1 MGNLTPELE
10 AERLRIKKIA
20 EEAGL
25 DCYDTIF
32 ELVTYDQLN
41 QIAAYGGFPVR
52 YPHWRFGMD
61 YEQIAKGYEFGLSK
75 IYELVINNDPCYAY
89 LMEGNEFID
98 QKLVMAHVFGHC
110 DFFKNNQWFS
120 QTNRKMMDEMA
131 NHATR
136 VRRYIDRYGQDTV
149 ENFIDV
155 VLSLE
160 NLIDRHA
167 PYSKSKIE
175 IQNEE
180 LARGISD
187 EYSSNVPGKLKSHKD
202 YMESFINPPEYLKQ
216 QAEKQAIEKSFENSH
231 FPAKPER
238 DVLQF
243 LMENAPLQ
251 PWQQD
256 IISIIRE
263 EAYYF
268 APQGMTK
275 IMNEGWASYWHS
287 KLMTE
292 QIMDDSEMIDFADRH
307 SGTMAM
313 DPMGFNPYKIGI
325 ELFRDIEQ
333 RWNKGQFGKE
343 WTECKDLKQKAEWD
357 LRTNKGREKIFE
369 VRRTYNDVTFI
380 DEFLTEDFCVKNR
393 MFVYKFNK
401 RTNQYEVD
409 TRDFPNVKKQLLF
422 QLTNFGQP
430 IINVVDANFNN
441 RGELLLTH
449 MYEGVEMQPDYMTA
463 TMENLFKVW
472 GRPVAVATVLDQE
485 RVITHYDGKEFRRI
499 PFSGLQEEEKKKE
512 EGEASKDSSSSDPN
526 KTP

>member
-1 MGNLTPELE
+1 MANLTPELE
-10 AERLRIKKIA
+10 AERIRIEKIA
-20 EEAGL
+20 HDAGL
-25 DCYDTIF
+25 DFFETIF
-32 ELVTYDQLN
+32 ELVTYKELN
-41 QIAAYGGFPVR
+41 MIASYGGFPVR

-61 YEQIAKGYEFGLSK
+61 YEQISKGYEYGLSK

-98 QKLVMAHVFGHC
+98 QKLVMAHVYGHC

-136 VRRYIDRYGQDTV
+136 VRRYIDRYGQENV

-155 VLSLE
+155 ILSLE

-167 PYSKSKIE
+167 PYSRSKIE
-175 IQNEE
+175 MTVEE
-180 LARGISD
+180 VAKEQVERK
-187 EYSSNVPGKLKSHKD
+187 ERYSSNIPGRLNVHRD
-202 YMESFINPPEYLKQ
+202 YMESFINPPDYLKAE
-216 QAEKQAIEKSFENSH
+216 AEKASQEKSFEQTH
-231 FPAKPER
+231 FPPKPVR
-238 DVLQF
+238 DILQF
-243 LMENAPLQ
+243 LMEYAPLQ

-292 QIMDDSEMIDFADRH
+292 KIMDDSEIIDFADRH

-343 WTECKDLKQKAEWD
+343 WNECSDLAEKKNWNRKAG
-357 LRTNKGREKIFE
+357 LGREKIFE
-369 VRRTYNDVTFI
+369 IRRNYNDVTFV

-401 RTNQYEVD
+401 RTGQYEVD
-409 TRDFPNVKKQLLF
+409 TRDFPMIKKQLLF

-441 RGELLLTH
+441 RGELLLVH
-449 MYEGVEMQPDYMTA
+449 MYEGAEMQPDYMKA
-463 TMENLFKVW
+463 TMQNLYKVW
-472 GRPVAVATVLDQE
+472 GRPVNVATVLDKE
-485 RVITHYDGKEFRRI
+485 RYIVHFNGEEFKNVA
-499 PFSGLQEEEKKKE
+499 FETEKKE
-512 EGEASKDSSSSDPN
+512 DLPTGSDQG
-526 KTP
+526 